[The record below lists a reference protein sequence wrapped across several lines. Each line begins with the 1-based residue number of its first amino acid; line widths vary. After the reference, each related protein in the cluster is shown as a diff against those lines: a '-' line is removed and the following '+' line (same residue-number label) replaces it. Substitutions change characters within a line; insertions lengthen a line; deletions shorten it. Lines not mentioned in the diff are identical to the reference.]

1 MKPWWYFAAMYGAY
15 LLFMSTV
22 RWLGNKVGPRLPA
35 RWQPLLTTPTGTS
48 RIGKKVFLIG
58 LALTLAFYAVII
70 LAARHGAHS

>member
-15 LLFMSTV
+15 LLFMSGV

-58 LALTLAFYAVII
+58 LVITLAFYAALI